1 MQIVRLAGVP
11 DSYVTVMFSES
22 FAELITK
29 GIVWE
34 RAYSVTHDNH
44 TFKVDFDVLD
54 KRVAEIPKI
63 LRMITQRVVEDFLRR
78 RSQIRGKVLRW

>member
-1 MQIVRLAGVP
+1 MP

-22 FAELITK
+22 FAELIMK
-29 GIVWE
+29 GVIWK
-34 RAYSVTHDNH
+34 RTYSVTHDSH

-54 KRVAEIPKI
+54 KRVAEIPKT

-78 RSQIRGKVLRW
+78 RSQIKGKVLHW